1 MCGIFLLLNNF
12 YKTTDRTQ
20 NSIIETAF
28 MNGKKRGPEMS
39 TIQNF
44 QMNAVA
50 GFHRLAINGLNE
62 KSDQPFSIDN
72 INLICNGEIYNHK
85 ELYKMLPEVTP
96 QTDSDCEV
104 IIHLYKK
111 FGIEYTLSVLDGVFA
126 FALQDSRNTD
136 FSIYLARDP
145 YGVRPLYEL
154 SIYNPNTD
162 EKPFKYSL
170 GFASEM
176 KMLYDLKH
184 HMFNGLTSK
193 IRQFKPGTYSKI
205 VYPQTICAEWKYATK
220 ERRYNLLPFSNNSIT
235 DDISIKILL
244 NDVKIALINA
254 VKKRVDNT
262 DRPIACLLSGGLDS
276 SLITALVS
284 KYYNSEKNGRLKT
297 FSIGL
302 PGSEDLAYAKKVA
315 EHLNTDHTTIEMSEQ
330 DFFNAIPEVIY
341 AVETYDTTTV
351 RASVGNYLVSKYISE
366 NCDAKVIFNG
376 DGADEVMGG
385 YLYFHKCP
393 NALEFDMECR
403 RLVSDIYLYD
413 VQRSDRSIS
422 SNGLE
427 PRTPFLDREFV
438 KSYFSLPANTRYFPD
453 KTGQREKYLI
463 RKLFEEDDILPKDVL
478 WRVKEAFSDGVSSQK
493 NSWYSII
500 NKRLENVKLVNME
513 KNIYDFNPPISKE
526 QKYYR
531 EIFDKHFNGCEDVIP
546 YFWMPKFVEASDAS
560 ARTLELYN
568 ENVASSS
575 EC

>member
-20 NSIIETAF
+20 NSIIENAF
-28 MNGKKRGPEMS
+28 MNGQKRGPEMS

-44 QMNAVA
+44 QMNAIA

-72 INLICNGEIYNHK
+72 INLICNGEIYNYK
-85 ELYKMLPEVTP
+85 ELYKMMPEVTP

-162 EKPFKYSL
+162 EKPYKYSL

-205 VYPQTICAEWKYATK
+205 VYPQTIFAEWKYATK
-220 ERRYNLLPFSNNSIT
+220 ERRYNILPFSNNSIT

-302 PGSEDLAYAKKVA
+302 RGSEDLAYAKKVA
-315 EHLNTDHTTIEMSEQ
+315 DHLNTDHTTIEMSEQ

-438 KSYFSLPANTRYFPD
+438 KSYFSLPASTRYFPD

-500 NKRLENVKLVNME
+500 NKHLENVKLVNME

-560 ARTLELYN
+560 ARTLEVYN